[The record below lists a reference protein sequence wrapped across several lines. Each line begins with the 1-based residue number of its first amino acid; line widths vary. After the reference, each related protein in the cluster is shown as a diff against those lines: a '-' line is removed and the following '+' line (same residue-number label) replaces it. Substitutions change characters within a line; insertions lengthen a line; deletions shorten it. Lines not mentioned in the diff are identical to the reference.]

1 MSDEKQK
8 TITQLLDDALQN
20 ADKLWQMVD
29 NLLQALKR
37 RGVQINLSFDT
48 PMTNLRQSLVEAK
61 QQLQSKK
68 QQNSQ
73 LEELVK
79 ITTVLTSSLEFDT
92 VLEEV
97 MDTVIRLTGAERAY
111 LMLRHPGSNEL
122 RMQVARNWAQENL
135 ADEEAT
141 FSQGI
146 IQAALEAGEP
156 VITTN
161 AQSDERFEARE
172 SVMKLS
178 LRSIVVIPLL
188 LKEEIIGVLY
198 ADNRIEQGLFGKEN
212 LPILSAF
219 ANQAAI
225 AISNARLFEQVK
237 DDLAEARKQ
246 VEELQIQIDE
256 QRVEREV
263 ADITENEF
271 FQQLSEKAAQLK
283 EKRRRKSDQ

>member
-1 MSDEKQK
+1 
-8 TITQLLDDALQN
+8 
-20 ADKLWQMVD
+20 
-29 NLLQALKR
+29 
-37 RGVQINLSFDT
+37 
-48 PMTNLRQSLVEAK
+48 VEAK

-283 EKRRRKSDQ
+283 EKRRRESDQ

>member
-1 MSDEKQK
+1 MADEKQ
-8 TITQLLDDALQN
+8 TIHHLLDEAVEGTDR
-20 ADKLWQMVD
+20 LWQMVD

-37 RGVQINLSFDT
+37 RGVQINADFET
-48 PMTNLRQSLVEAK
+48 PVHNLRHILTTAKHEAK
-61 QQLQSKK
+61 TGRQH
-68 QQNSQ
+68 NSQ

-79 ITTVLTSSLEFDT
+79 MTAVLTSSLEFDT

-111 LMLRHPGSNEL
+111 LMLKHPDSDEL
-122 RMQVARNWAQENL
+122 QVQVARNWAQESLSNQ
-135 ADEEAT
+135 DVT
-141 FSQGI
+141 FSRGI
-146 IQAALEAGEP
+146 INSAFEARAP

-172 SVMKLS
+172 SVMNLS

-188 LKEEIIGVLY
+188 LKDEIIGVLY
-198 ADNRIEQGLFGKEN
+198 ADNRIEQAVFSKES

-237 DDLAEARKQ
+237 DDLAEAQQK
-246 VEELQIQIDE
+246 VAALQIQIDE
-256 QRVEREV
+256 RRVQREV
-263 ADITENEF
+263 ADITENDF
-271 FQQLSEKAAQLK
+271 FQQLSEKAAQLRQQ
-283 EKRRRKSDQ
+283 RRSQSDQ